1 MYHLVSQKATAFF
14 ETLRNS
20 RYIFIK
26 LDTGLEAIKS
36 TVTHLEAYHY
46 LKSVIEADPDERG
59 KLAVHGLCSKCAA
72 DITGG
77 EASPGSTLP
86 PTTFTMLP
94 PGLGTTALGT
104 MAPPALAPTAPHGLV
119 TTALGTTA
127 RPGRASTQLVTTAPP
142 GHAPTPQ
149 FTMQSAASDSLSK
162 SAGPTNTVLITAAVS
177 TQGTQP
183 SSYEKQASSSA
194 AAAPLVPGNEAS
206 RIAAMSSASMP
217 TLVPSPMNTSSTGPV
232 APTSLG
238 NVANS
243 ALVPANNGHLDM
255 DQEISGALKQ
265 LYFIY
270 FR

>member
-72 DITGG
+72 DITVG

-94 PGLGTTALGT
+94 PGL
-104 MAPPALAPTAPHGLV
+104 APTAAPGLAPAAPPGLG

-127 RPGRASTQLVTTAPP
+127 AP
-142 GHAPTPQ
+142 
-149 FTMQSAASDSLSK
+149 
-162 SAGPTNTVLITAAVS
+162 
-177 TQGTQP
+177 
-183 SSYEKQASSSA
+183 
-194 AAAPLVPGNEAS
+194 
-206 RIAAMSSASMP
+206 
-217 TLVPSPMNTSSTGPV
+217 
-232 APTSLG
+232 
-238 NVANS
+238 
-243 ALVPANNGHLDM
+243 AL
-255 DQEISGALKQ
+255 
-265 LYFIY
+265 
-270 FR
+270 